1 MGEDQ
6 GKHTEFQQAAKSIAG
21 GMEMSSMVPGEV
33 PSHWRVYFGVD
44 DVDKAFKTA
53 VDGGGT
59 EILAPQDYSDGRTR
73 SCRTRQARC
82 SV

>member
-1 MGEDQ
+1 
-6 GKHTEFQQAAKSIAG
+6 
-21 GMEMSSMVPGEV
+21 VPGEV

-59 EILAPQDYSDGRTR
+59 EILAPQDYSDGGSR